1 MKCSC
6 FPARDATGREIH
18 TPSCE
23 SRMTAEAE
31 LADRKRELVA
41 VINERNELRALLARL
56 VAACWFVNEYGANMN
71 ESERRSFKDA
81 TEAAE
86 SLLSSPSPQ
95 PKGA

>member
-41 VINERNELRALLARL
+41 VINERNELRAELAKLLSAISCRGVDECHLEDAYINARKL
-56 VAACWFVNEYGANMN
+56 LRQDV
-71 ESERRSFKDA
+71 
-81 TEAAE
+81 
-86 SLLSSPSPQ
+86 LSSPSPQ
-95 PKGA
+95 QKGA

>member
-6 FPARDATGREIH
+6 FPALDATGREIH

-41 VINERNELRALLARL
+41 VIAERNNAWKELEVVRMALQLVCDTAYASDGQFFRA
-56 VAACWFVNEYGANMN
+56 VAAAREV
-71 ESERRSFKDA
+71 
-81 TEAAE
+81 
-86 SLLSSPSPQ
+86 LSSPSPQ